1 VQPYSNSCAK
11 IIMNITAAPLIG
23 QSVDRAEDRRFLTG
37 TGKFVDDLKRDG
49 MLHAVLLRSGV
60 AHGRI
65 NRLDTSAARARK
77 GVRAVITAA
86 EIGETIPLI
95 PLRLANLPEF
105 APFLQP
111 VIARDKVRYVGE
123 PIAAVVAESQALAE
137 DALEDIIIDL
147 ERLPALPDRRAAA
160 TGKSLLFETSGSN
173 RAVQYSVS
181 FGDADAAFSN
191 AEYTRRESFRCHR
204 LTAVPLET
212 RGLIAEWDGAKQKLS
227 IFGASKVLFFN
238 RRVLGPMLGLSEN
251 AIDMI
256 EPDVGGGFG
265 VRGEFYPEDF
275 LIPFAARHLGCP
287 VKWIEDRREHL
298 MATNHSR
305 EVDCDLEIACTRDG
319 VILGLR
325 GHIYGDMGAYIRTNG
340 GVVPAKAAQFLPG
353 PYRIRDV
360 AITVEALM
368 TSKTPVGT
376 VRAPGRFEANF
387 FRERL
392 LDIVARDLGL
402 DPMEFRRKNLI
413 SEPELPFATG
423 KLVPYEGETE
433 FDTGDYHATFQ
444 RALSEIG
451 WQEKK
456 SLQGRLIDGRYHGLA
471 AVPFVE
477 SSGSGKEN
485 ARVTVEDDGSVT
497 VYVGSSVLGQGLE
510 TTLAQ
515 VAAETLKLPF
525 ERVRILHGST
535 TYVREGFGTF
545 ASRSMVVGG
554 SAVMDGCNN
563 LIAAIRTAATERF
576 GLPNE
581 EITIA
586 NGVVSA
592 AEKRAG
598 LAEFAGIEAEG
609 SFAATIRTYSYGAHA
624 CHVAVDP
631 RTGHVEILDYVAIED
646 VGRAINPHIVH
657 GQAIGALVQGL
668 GGVFLD
674 QIIYDSDAQIL
685 NTSLADYLVPVA
697 SDFPN
702 VRAIT
707 LELRRSKTNPL
718 GAKGAGEGGMVA
730 VAATAANAVAAA
742 LASLGVEVRELP
754 LSPAHLWK
762 LVNGDNVGSAD
773 SSEQLK

>member
-1 VQPYSNSCAK
+1 
-11 IIMNITAAPLIG
+11 MNVTTAALIG
-23 QSVDRAEDRRFLTG
+23 QPVDRAEDRRFLTG
-37 TGKFVDDLKRDG
+37 AGKFVDDLKRER
-49 MLHAVLLRSGV
+49 MLHAVVLRSGV

-65 NRLDTSAARARK
+65 RSFDAFAARAIN
-77 GVRAVITAA
+77 GVHAVITAA
-86 EIGETIPLI
+86 EIGEDVPVI

-105 APFLQP
+105 KAYLQP
-111 VIARDKVRYVGE
+111 VIAKDKVRYVGE
-123 PIAAVVAESQALAE
+123 PLAVVVAETQALAE
-137 DALEDIIIDL
+137 DALEAIEVDIEPL
-147 ERLPALPDRRAAA
+147 LAVADRHAAA
-160 TGKSLLFETSGSN
+160 SDQSLLFEESGSN
-173 RAVQYSVS
+173 RAVRYCVA
-181 FGDADAAFSN
+181 FGDADAAF
-191 AEYTRRESFRCHR
+191 AKAQYTRRESFRCHR
-204 LTAVPLET
+204 LTGLPLET
-212 RGLIAEWDGAKQKLS
+212 RGLIAEWDAAKTRLA
-227 IFGASKVLFFN
+227 IFGATKVLFFN
-238 RRVLGPMLGLSEN
+238 RRVLAPMLGLAET

-275 LIPFAARHLGCP
+275 LIPFAARQVGRP

-325 GHIYGDMGAYIRTNG
+325 GHVYGDMGAYIRTNG

-360 AITVEALM
+360 AITVEALV

-392 LDIVARDLGL
+392 FDMVARDLGV
-402 DPMEFRRKNLI
+402 DPIDFRRKNLI
-413 SEPELPFATG
+413 TEAELPFATG
-423 KLVPYEGETE
+423 KLVPYEGETD
-433 FDTGDYHATFQ
+433 FDTGDYHATFE
-444 RALSEIG
+444 RAVSEIG
-451 WQEKK
+451 WAAKK
-456 SLQGRLIDGRYHGLA
+456 SLQGRLIDGCYHGLA

-485 ARVTVEDDGSVT
+485 ARAVVEPDGSVT

-515 VAAETLKLPF
+515 VAADTLALPF
-525 ERVRILHGST
+525 DRITIRHGST
-535 TYVREGFGTF
+535 TYLREGFGTF

-563 LIAAIRTAATERF
+563 LLTAIRAAAAERF

-581 EITIA
+581 EIAIA
-586 NGVVSA
+586 DGVVSA
-592 AEKRAG
+592 GEKRAS
-598 LAEFAGIEAEG
+598 LADFAGIEAEG
-609 SFAATIRTYSYGAHA
+609 SFATTIRTYSYGAHA
-624 CHVAVDP
+624 CHVTVDA
-631 RTGHVEILDYVAIED
+631 RTGEVEILDYIAIED
-646 VGRAINPHIVH
+646 VGRAINPHVVH

-674 QIIYDSDAQIL
+674 QVIYDADAQIL
-685 NTSLADYLVPVA
+685 NASLADYLVPVA

-762 LVNGDNVGSAD
+762 LVKGNGGSEATV
-773 SSEQLK
+773 

>member
-1 VQPYSNSCAK
+1 
-11 IIMNITAAPLIG
+11 MNITVESLIG
-23 QSVDRAEDRRFLTG
+23 QPVGRAEDPRFLAGTG
-37 TGKFVDDLKRDG
+37 TFIGDMHRDG
-49 MLHAVLLRSGV
+49 MLHAVVLRSGV

-65 NRLDTSAARARK
+65 RRIDTAAARAIG
-77 GVRAVITAA
+77 GVHAVITATD
-86 EIGETIPLI
+86 IGETIPLI

-105 APFLQP
+105 KPYFQP
-111 VIARDKVRYVGE
+111 VIASDKVRYVGE
-123 PIAAVVAESQALAE
+123 PIAVVVASSPSIAE
-137 DALEDIIIDL
+137 DALEAIVVEI
-147 ERLPALPDRRAAA
+147 ETLPAVPDRHVAA
-160 TGKSLLFETSGSN
+160 GGQSLLFEETGSN
-173 RAVQYSVS
+173 LAVRYAVR
-181 FGDADAAFSN
+181 FGDADAAF
-191 AEYTRRESFRCHR
+191 AKADYTRRESFRCHR
-204 LTAVPLET
+204 LTGLPMET
-212 RGLIAEWDGAKQKLS
+212 RGLLAEWNAANRRLVIS
-227 IFGASKVLFFN
+227 GASKVLFFN
-238 RRVLGPMLGLSEN
+238 RRILAPMLGLAED

-256 EPDVGGGFG
+256 EVDVGGGFG

-275 LIPFAARHLGCP
+275 LIPFVAMRTGAP

-298 MATNHSR
+298 IATNHSR

-319 VILGLR
+319 VILALR
-325 GHIYGDMGAYIRTNG
+325 GHVYGDMGAYIRTNG

-376 VRAPGRFEANF
+376 MRAPGRFEANF

-392 LDIVARDLGL
+392 LDMVARDLGL
-402 DPMEFRRKNLI
+402 DPMDFRRRNLI
-413 SEPELPFATG
+413 SEAELPFATG

-433 FDTGDYHATFQ
+433 FDTGDYHATFE
-444 RALSEIG
+444 RALDEIG
-451 WQEKK
+451 WAEKK
-456 SLQGRLIDGRYHGLA
+456 SLQGRLVDGRYHGLA
-471 AVPFVE
+471 ATPFVE

-485 ARVTVEDDGSVT
+485 ARIAIERDGSVT

-515 VAAETLKLPF
+515 VAADTLRLPF
-525 ERVRILHGST
+525 DRIRILHGST
-535 TYVREGFGTF
+535 TYLREGFGTF

-554 SAVMDGCNN
+554 SAVMDGCTK
-563 LIAAIRTAATERF
+563 LLAAIRSAAAERLGF
-576 GLPNE
+576 PNE

-592 AEKRAG
+592 GETRADLRAFAG
-598 LAEFAGIEAEG
+598 LAADGTFAT
-609 SFAATIRTYSYGAHA
+609 TIRTYSYGAHA
-624 CHVAVDP
+624 CHVAVDA
-631 RTGHVEILDYVAIED
+631 RTGHVDILDYVAIED

-668 GGVFLD
+668 GGVFLE
-674 QIIYDSDAQIL
+674 QLIYDRDAQIL
-685 NTSLADYLVPVA
+685 NASLADYLVPLA
-697 SDFPN
+697 SDFAN

-742 LASLGVEVRELP
+742 LAPLGVELRELP
-754 LSPAHLWK
+754 LSPTHIWAL
-762 LVNGDNVGSAD
+762 LGR
-773 SSEQLK
+773 SSGR

>member
-1 VQPYSNSCAK
+1 
-11 IIMNITAAPLIG
+11 MNVTTAALIG
-23 QSVDRAEDRRFLTG
+23 QPVDRAEDLRFLTG
-37 TGKFVDDLKRDG
+37 AGKFVDDLRRER
-49 MLHAVLLRSGV
+49 MLHAVVLRSAV

-65 NRLDTSAARARK
+65 RSLDASAARAIT
-77 GVRAVITAA
+77 GVHAVITAA

-105 APFLQP
+105 KAYFQP
-111 VIARDKVRYVGE
+111 VIAHEKVRYVGE
-123 PIAAVVAESQALAE
+123 PLAVVVAETQALAE
-137 DALEDIIIDL
+137 DALEAIGVDI
-147 ERLPALPDRRAAA
+147 EPLPAVADRHAAA
-160 TGKSLLFETSGSN
+160 SDKSLLFEESGSN
-173 RAVQYSVS
+173 RAVRYAVA
-181 FGDADAAFSN
+181 FGDADAAFAK

-204 LTAVPLET
+204 LTGLPLET
-212 RGLIAEWDGAKQKLS
+212 RGLIAEWDAAKTRLA
-227 IFGASKVLFFN
+227 IFGATKVLFFN
-238 RRVLGPMLGLSEN
+238 RRTLAPMLGLAED

-275 LIPFAARHLGCP
+275 LIPFAARQVGRP

-305 EVDCDLEIACTRDG
+305 EVDCDIEIACTRDG

-325 GHIYGDMGAYIRTNG
+325 GHVYGDMGAYIRTNG

-360 AITVEALM
+360 AITVEALV

-392 LDIVARDLGL
+392 FDMVARDLGI
-402 DPMEFRRKNLI
+402 DPVDFRRKNLI
-413 SEPELPFATG
+413 TEAELPFATG
-423 KLVPYEGETE
+423 KLVPYEGETD
-433 FDTGDYHATFQ
+433 FDTGDYHATFE
-444 RALSEIG
+444 RAVSEIG
-451 WQEKK
+451 WAEKQ
-456 SLQGRLIDGRYHGLA
+456 SLQARLIDGRYHGLS

-485 ARVTVEDDGSVT
+485 ARVAVEPDGSVT

-515 VAAETLKLPF
+515 VAADTLKLPF
-525 ERVRILHGST
+525 DRITIRHGST
-535 TYVREGFGTF
+535 TYLREGFGTF

-563 LIAAIRTAATERF
+563 LLTAIRGAAAERF
-576 GLPNE
+576 GFPNE
-581 EITIA
+581 EIVIA
-586 NGVVSA
+586 AGVVSA
-592 AEKRAG
+592 GEKRAS

-609 SFAATIRTYSYGAHA
+609 SFATTIRTYSYGAHA
-624 CHVAVDP
+624 CHVAVDA
-631 RTGHVEILDYVAIED
+631 RTGEVEILDYVAIED

-674 QIIYDSDAQIL
+674 QVIYDADAQIL
-685 NTSLADYLVPVA
+685 NTSLADYLVPLA
-697 SDFPN
+697 CNFPN

-707 LELRRSKTNPL
+707 MELRRSKTNPL

-730 VAATAANAVAAA
+730 VAAAAANAVAAA
-742 LASLGVEVRELP
+742 LAPLGVEVRELP

-762 LVNGDNVGSAD
+762 LVNGNGGSEAV
-773 SSEQLK
+773 SV

>member
-1 VQPYSNSCAK
+1 
-11 IIMNITAAPLIG
+11 MNITAASLIG
-23 QSVDRAEDRRFLTG
+23 QPIDRAEDRRFLTG
-37 TGKFVDDLKRDG
+37 SGRFVDDLKRDG
-49 MLHAVLLRSGV
+49 MLHAVLLRSAV

-65 NRLDTSAARARK
+65 VRIDASRALART
-77 GVRAVITAA
+77 GVHAVITAA
-86 EIGETIPLI
+86 EIGNIPVI

-105 APFLQP
+105 APYFQP
-111 VIARDKVRYVGE
+111 VIAKDKVRYVGE
-123 PIAAVVAESQALAE
+123 PIAVVVAESQALAE
-137 DALEDIIIDL
+137 DALEAIDVDI
-147 ERLPALPDRRAAA
+147 EMLPPLPDRHAAA
-160 TGKSLLFETSGSN
+160 SGASLLFESSGSN

-181 FGDADAAFSN
+181 FGDADAAFAR
-191 AEYTRRESFRCHR
+191 AEYTRRESFHCHR

-212 RGLIAEWDGAKQKLS
+212 RGLIAEWDAAKQKLTV
-227 IFGASKVLFFN
+227 FGASKVLFFN
-238 RRVLGPMLGLSEN
+238 RRVLAPMLGLSEQ

-256 EPDVGGGFG
+256 ELDVGGGFG

-275 LIPFAARHLGCP
+275 LIPFAARRLGRP

-305 EVDCDLEIACTRDG
+305 EVDCELEIACTRDG

-325 GHIYGDMGAYIRTNG
+325 GHVYGDMGAYIRTNG

-392 LDIVARDLGL
+392 FDLVAGDLDL
-402 DPMEFRRKNLI
+402 DAMEFRRRNLI
-413 SEPELPFATG
+413 REAELPFATG
-423 KLVPYEGETE
+423 KLVPYEGETD
-433 FDTGDYHATFQ
+433 FDTGDYHATFD
-444 RALSEIG
+444 RALVEIG
-451 WQEKK
+451 WSENKL
-456 SLQGRLIDGRYHGLA
+456 LQGRLIDGRYHGLA

-477 SSGSGKEN
+477 SGGSGKEN
-485 ARVTVEDDGSVT
+485 ARATIENDGSVT
-497 VYVGSSVLGQGLE
+497 VRVGSSVLGQGLE

-515 VAAETLKLPF
+515 VAADTLKLPF

-535 TYVREGFGTF
+535 TYLREGFGTF

-563 LIAAIRTAATERF
+563 LMAAIRAAATERF

-581 EITIA
+581 EIVIA
-586 NGVVSA
+586 DGVVSA
-592 AEKRAG
+592 GDKRARLADFAG
-598 LAEFAGIEAEG
+598 LAADGTFAT
-609 SFAATIRTYSYGAHA
+609 TIRTYSYGAHA
-624 CHVAVDP
+624 CHLAVDP
-631 RTGHVEILDYVAIED
+631 RTGRVEILDYVAIED

-674 QIIYDSDAQIL
+674 QIIYDDEAQIL
-685 NTSLADYLVPVA
+685 NASLADYLVPLA

-707 LELRRSKTNPL
+707 MELRRSNTNPL

-730 VAATAANAVAAA
+730 VAATVANAVAAA
-742 LASLGVEVRELP
+742 LAPLGVELRELP
-754 LSPAHLWK
+754 LSPAYLWRLIK
-762 LVNGDNVGSAD
+762 AAESARR
-773 SSEQLK
+773 